1 MFKAQ
6 LNTNTLKSK
15 VDKNIYGHFSEHL
28 GRCIYGGLYVGEN
41 SDIPNVDGMRL
52 DVVEALKAV
61 KIPVLRWP
69 GGCFADEYH
78 WMDGIGPKNE
88 RPSMINT
95 NWGGVTEDNSFGT
108 HEFLRLC
115 ELLGCEPYI
124 NGNLGS
130 GTVREM
136 SQWVEYLNSDNIS
149 PMTELRKKNGR
160 EKSWGVKYFA
170 VGNENWG
177 CGGNMRPEYYADEY
191 RRYATYCRNYG
202 DNKLVKVACGPNAND
217 FKWTETIMRLCRGH
231 MDALSLHNYVW
242 RWKDSATEIDDEK
255 YFDVVRDAL
264 SMEFLV
270 EQHSKIMDQYDPGK
284 RIALFVDEWGAWYK
298 AMEGTNPGF
307 LYQQNTMRDS
317 VVAASI
323 LNIFNNHSDRV
334 RMSNIAQVVN
344 VIQALILTEG
354 DKMLKTPTYHIYDL
368 YKEHQDATLIGC
380 DILENDEYS
389 VEMRRPPMPPEH
401 EGHHHPPKEIK
412 SVNISATRAEDGSIC
427 ATLCNVNHEKSIS
440 CSLSLVGN
448 SYSEVSARILTSER
462 YDDINTF
469 EEPEK
474 ITLKPFTTNLSGS
487 EITFELPPFSTFAL
501 II

>member
-28 GRCIYGGLYVGEN
+28 GRCIYGGLYVGED
-41 SDIPNVDGMRL
+41 SDIPNIEGMRL
-52 DVVEALKAV
+52 DVLEALKAI

-78 WMDGIGPKNE
+78 WMDGIGEKSE

-115 ELLGCEPYI
+115 ELLECEPYI

-149 PMTELRKKNGR
+149 PMTNLRTKNGR

-177 CGGNMRPEYYADEY
+177 CGGNMTPEYYANEY
-191 RRYATYCRNYG
+191 RRYATFCRDYG
-202 DNKLVKVACGPNAND
+202 DNKLFKVACGPNAD
-217 FKWTETIMRLCRGH
+217 DYRWTETLMRMAGRNMH
-231 MDALSLHNYVW
+231 ALSLHNYVW
-242 RWKDSATEIDDEK
+242 RWKDSATDFDDTK

-264 SMEFLV
+264 FMDTLV
-270 EQHSKIMDQYDPGK
+270 TRHGAIMDMFDPEK
-284 RIALFVDEWGAWYK
+284 RVALFVDEWGAWYK
-298 AMEGTNPGF
+298 VKEGTNPGF
-307 LYQQNTMRDS
+307 LYQENTMRDS

-334 RMSNIAQVVN
+334 KMSNIAQIVN
-344 VIQALILTEG
+344 VIQAVILTEG
-354 DKMLKTPTYHIYDL
+354 DKMIKTPTYHVYDL
-368 YKEHQDATLIGC
+368 YKEHQDAMLIGC
-380 DILENDEYS
+380 DILENVDYT
-389 VEMRRPPMPPEH
+389 VEQLPRPDH
-401 EGHHHPPKEIK
+401 RHLPKVIK
-412 SVNISATRAEDGSIC
+412 SVNISATKNDDGAVT
-427 ATLCNVNHEKSIS
+427 ATLCNINHAESIT
-440 CSLSLVGN
+440 CELDLVGN
-448 SYSEVSARILTSER
+448 NYISVSARILTSER
-462 YDDINTF
+462 YDDMNSF
-469 EEPEK
+469 DEPEK
-474 ITLKPFTTNLSGS
+474 VTVKDFEAKLENNKL
-487 EITFELPPFSTFAL
+487 TFDLPPFSTVAVTVK
-501 II
+501 

>member
-28 GRCIYGGLYVGEN
+28 GRCIYGGLYVGED
-41 SDIPNVDGMRL
+41 SDIPNIDGMRT
-52 DVVEALKAV
+52 DVIEALKNI

-78 WMDGIGPKNE
+78 WMDGIGPKE
-88 RPSMINT
+88 SRPSMINT
-95 NWGGVTEDNSFGT
+95 HWGGVTEDNSFGT

-115 ELLGCEPYI
+115 ELLECEPYI

-130 GTVREM
+130 GTVQEM

-149 PMTELRKKNGR
+149 PMTNLRKANGR

-177 CGGNMRPEYYADEY
+177 CGGNMLPEYYANEY

-202 DNKLVKVACGPNAND
+202 ENKLFKVACGPNADD
-217 FKWTETIMRLCRGH
+217 FRWTETVMKMCAGH
-231 MDALSLHNYVW
+231 MNALSLHNYVW
-242 RWKDSATEIDDEK
+242 RWKDSATDIDDKK

-264 SMEFLV
+264 TMEFLV
-270 EQHSKIMDQYDPGK
+270 EHHSAIMDRYDPMK
-284 RIALFVDEWGAWYK
+284 KVALFVDEWGAWYK

-334 RMSNIAQVVN
+334 KMSNIAQVVN
-344 VIQALILTEG
+344 VIQSVLLTEG
-354 DKMLKTPTYHIYDL
+354 DKMIKTPTYHIYDL
-368 YKEHQDATLIGC
+368 YKNHHDNMLIGC
-380 DILENDEYS
+380 DILENEDYS
-389 VEMRRPPMPPEH
+389 VDVPPAPHEHRRL
-401 EGHHHPPKEIK
+401 PKSIA
-412 SVNISATRAEDGSIC
+412 SVNISATKAADGSVT
-427 ATLCNVNHEKSIS
+427 ATVCNVSHEKSVS
-440 CSLSLVGN
+440 CELDLVGN
-448 SYSEVSARILTSER
+448 TFTSVSARILTSGR
-462 YDDINTF
+462 YDDMNTF
-469 EEPEK
+469 EEPDK
-474 ITLKPFTTNLSGS
+474 VTIKPFSPALQDNKVS
-487 EITFELPPFSTFAL
+487 FELPPFSTVE
-501 II
+501 IVVR